1 METTM
6 QHRTLG
12 TSGQLV
18 SVYALGA
25 MTFGAET
32 PESDAFTILDAYL
45 AAGGDFIDLADV
57 YAAGASERIVGRW
70 LADRGVRDQLVL
82 ASKARFPV
90 GDASGPNEQG
100 LSTGYLH
107 RALDA
112 SLDRLGVEHLDLYI
126 AHAGDPVT
134 PMDEWLATLDGF
146 VQAGKV
152 RAIGVSNLRGY
163 QLQRAIDTT
172 RAEGLAPIVSLQPQY
187 NLLAREVE
195 WELTP
200 CCEDEGVGLTPWSPL
215 GGGWLTG
222 KYRRDERPSGP
233 SRLGEDP
240 ERGVEAYDARAGR
253 EQTWDVLD
261 AVEDIAAAHGAT
273 MSQVALAW
281 VTAQP
286 AVSSTILGVRTLE
299 QLEDNLGAVD
309 VELTVEQLARL
320 DAVSAPPTPD
330 YPYALLDRMDAT
342 RVDGLR

>member
-1 METTM
+1 M

-32 PESDAFTILDAYL
+32 PEADAFAILDAYL
-45 AAGGDFIDLADV
+45 DAGGDFIDLADV
-57 YAAGASERIVGRW
+57 YAAGESERIVGRW
-70 LADRGVRDQLVL
+70 LAERGVRDQLVL

-90 GDASGPNEQG
+90 GAASGPNDQG
-100 LSTGYLH
+100 LSAGYLH

-112 SLDRLGVEHLDLYI
+112 SLQRLGVDHLDVYI
-126 AHAGDPVT
+126 AHAADPVT
-134 PMDEWLATLDGF
+134 PMDEWLATMDAF

-152 RAIGVSNLRGY
+152 RTIGVSNLRGY
-163 QLQRAIDTT
+163 QLQRAIDIT
-172 RAEGLAPIVSLQPQY
+172 RAEGLSPIVSLQPQY

-200 CCEDEGVGLTPWSPL
+200 CCEEEGVGLTPWSPL

-222 KYRRDERPSGP
+222 KYQRDERPTGS

-240 ERGVEAYDARAGR
+240 DRGVEAYDVRASR
-253 EQTWDVLD
+253 EQTWAVLD
-261 AVEDIAAAHGAT
+261 TVDAVAGEHGAT

-286 AVSSTILGVRTLE
+286 AVSSTILGVRTLA
-299 QLEDNLGAVD
+299 QLEDNLGAVA
-309 VELTVEQLARL
+309 VELTADQLARL
-320 DAVSAPPTPD
+320 DAVSLPATPD
-330 YPYALLDRMDAT
+330 YPYALLDKMDAA